1 MLTSSEKLKICEEC
15 EFYKEST
22 KQCRLC
28 GCFMPL
34 KTLFPGMRCPD
45 SPPKW
50 E

>member
-1 MLTSSEKLKICEEC
+1 MTSEEKMKVCEAC
-15 EFYKEST
+15 EFYKPKT

-34 KTLFPGMRCPD
+34 KTLFPGQKCPD
-45 SPPKW
+45 WPPRW

>member
-1 MLTSSEKLKICEEC
+1 MLTPSENLKYANLVNFI
-15 EFYKEST
+15 KNL

-34 KTLFPGMRCPD
+34 KTLLPGQKCPD
-45 SPPKW
+45 WPPRW